1 MSSPSD
7 AVIKNAWYVAAQPAH
22 LSRDLLAR
30 RIADEPMV
38 LYRTED
44 GTAVA
49 LEDRCPHRGY
59 LLSRGKLSGNRLICG
74 YHGFT
79 FDPNGRCVAVP
90 GQTSI
95 PAAAK
100 TRAYPVVERD
110 GVVWV
115 YAGDPTLADPAA
127 IPSHA
132 WLREW
137 NCVSGYA
144 RIRAR
149 VVLLIDNLVDLS
161 HETYLHPSQI
171 GSPEVAE
178 TPIDSNADGNVVRI
192 NRRMLGV
199 ECPPFYQS
207 VAGLRTPIDR
217 SQEIEFCAPGFY
229 VLSTRVAAAGDR
241 GPGFRTKIVHGLTPE
256 TAHTAHDFWW
266 IVRDIDRNDIAND
279 PSTIARQT
287 AVLQEDIL
295 ALEALEESFSG
306 NRTMTEVSI
315 GIDRGGLLSRR
326 VLADL
331 AKAEQAWLTPKR
343 ARPKLR
349 KIVS

>member
-1 MSSPSD
+1 LSSPSD
-7 AVIKNAWYVAAQPAH
+7 AVIKNAWYVAAPSAH
-22 LSRDLLAR
+22 VGRDLLAR

-38 LYRTED
+38 LYC
-44 GTAVA
+44 TAGGSPVA

-59 LLSRGKLSGNRLICG
+59 LLSRGKLDADLLVCG

-79 FDPNGRCVAVP
+79 FDPSGRCVAVP

-95 PAAAK
+95 PAAAR

-110 GVVWV
+110 GVIWV
-115 YAGDPTLADPAA
+115 YAGNPALADPAA

-132 WLREW
+132 WLAEW
-137 NCVSGYA
+137 NCVGGYA

-178 TPIDSNADGNVVRI
+178 TPIESSADGDVVRI
-192 NRRMLGV
+192 NRRMFGV
-199 ECPPFYQS
+199 ECPPFYQNL
-207 VAGLRTPIDR
+207 AGLQSPIDR
-217 SQEIEFCAPGFY
+217 SQEIEFFAPGFY
-229 VLSTRVAAAGDR
+229 VLSTRVAAAGDS

-266 IVRDIDRNDIAND
+266 IVRDIDRNDTAND
-279 PSTIARQT
+279 VATIERQT
-287 AVLQEDIL
+287 AVLQEDIV
-295 ALEALEESFSG
+295 ALEALEESLTA
-306 NRTMTEVSI
+306 NRTMSEVSI

-326 VLADL
+326 VLASL
-331 AKAEQAWLTPKR
+331 ANAEGA
-343 ARPKLR
+343 A
-349 KIVS
+349 S